1 LIKRVTLADVARQ
14 AGVSMQTVSR
24 AVRNKDEI
32 STETRERIMAIV
44 NELGYRPSG
53 IARSLV
59 TQRTTTVGLMV
70 PDIANPFFSE
80 IARGV
85 EDTAYAHA
93 YTLFLCNA
101 AEDIEREKAA
111 LNSLLEKQVD
121 GVIICS
127 PRLPMTDL
135 LAYLEQFYYAVVFNR
150 DLSEDIDKVRL
161 IYVDDQEG
169 TRLAWDHF
177 VLHGHQKIGMLA
189 GPVQSWS
196 SQKRV
201 AIFRAA
207 CKSAG
212 LDGCLELIQHCM
224 PTIAGGLE
232 GTERL
237 LIDHPEIT
245 AILAFNDLVA
255 IGALRICQKLG
266 RRVPQDIE
274 IIGSDDIPLASLM
287 TPPLTSLHVPHRTLG
302 VTGMQ
307 SLIQLLNGEKP
318 DPYRIIFH
326 PELTLRC
333 SAP

>member
-1 LIKRVTLADVARQ
+1 
-14 AGVSMQTVSR
+14 
-24 AVRNKDEI
+24 
-32 STETRERIMAIV
+32 
-44 NELGYRPSG
+44 
-53 IARSLV
+53 
-59 TQRTTTVGLMV
+59 
-70 PDIANPFFSE
+70 
-80 IARGV
+80 
-85 EDTAYAHA
+85 
-93 YTLFLCNA
+93 
-101 AEDIEREKAA
+101 
-111 LNSLLEKQVD
+111 
-121 GVIICS
+121 
-127 PRLPMTDL
+127 
-135 LAYLEQFYYAVVFNR
+135 
-150 DLSEDIDKVRL
+150 
-161 IYVDDQEG
+161 
-169 TRLAWDHF
+169 
-177 VLHGHQKIGMLA
+177 
-189 GPVQSWS
+189 
-196 SQKRV
+196 
-201 AIFRAA
+201 
-207 CKSAG
+207 
-212 LDGCLELIQHCM
+212 
-224 PTIAGGLE
+224 LE